1 MYRFKRHRSNYCRTE
16 KNQQCIV
23 AESYRNHQ
31 IGYESNQ
38 GLSKLGAIQK
48 RVYADLRKGIG
59 FEIDKDVG
67 SIKMAEKRART
78 TKCCPSLISATN
90 RFRVYAAPLISW
102 RANSPNPIQIYCVR
116 LRIRAHLCCTVVK
129 NKNNFSIQR
138 KDLRTLNS
146 YPLLLKPLLFQDY
159 PIY

>member
-1 MYRFKRHRSNYCRTE
+1 MP
-16 KNQQCIV
+16 IW
-23 AESYRNHQ
+23 HQ
-31 IGYESNQ
+31 SPKLTPRYFLETPRLFGYPKM
-38 GLSKLGAIQK
+38 LSKPNLSYK
-48 RVYADLRKGIG
+48 PFWGIC
-59 FEIDKDVG
+59 
-67 SIKMAEKRART
+67 R
-78 TKCCPSLISATN
+78 
-90 RFRVYAAPLISW
+90 PLISW

-138 KDLRTLNS
+138 KDLGTLNS

>member
-1 MYRFKRHRSNYCRTE
+1 MHCCRIISQSSNWLR
-16 KNQQCIV
+16 KQP
-23 AESYRNHQ
+23 
-31 IGYESNQ
+31 

-90 RFRVYAAPLISW
+90 RFGVYAAP
-102 RANSPNPIQIYCVR
+102 
-116 LRIRAHLCCTVVK
+116 
-129 NKNNFSIQR
+129 
-138 KDLRTLNS
+138 
-146 YPLLLKPLLFQDY
+146 
-159 PIY
+159 